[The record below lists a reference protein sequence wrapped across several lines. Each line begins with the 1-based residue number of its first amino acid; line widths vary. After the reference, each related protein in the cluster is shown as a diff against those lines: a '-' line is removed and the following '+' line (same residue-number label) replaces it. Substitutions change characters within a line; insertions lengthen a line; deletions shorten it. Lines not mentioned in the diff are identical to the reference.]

1 MRQGALFND
10 TNVELSPESIK
21 ISKPLMIDSKETNLP
36 DNNGEKSKFNEQNVE
51 QMVPVQSDEKKIE
64 PETKEEI
71 FLLPEADYDDSIFK
85 TKEEYEN
92 ERILKKF
99 WNRFQIERK
108 KNSIFLML
116 GGSFNPVHNEHIQ
129 ILEIAKRHCERH
141 LGKVVVAGFLGVS
154 SKDHVTG
161 KCGSRGAI
169 TLKHR
174 NAMCELAVA
183 NSDWISVCP
192 FGWASPERIAERLQD
207 AIKRQNW
214 RVGEVPFLNVLGSDI
229 FGDVP
234 NSYRRQYHTIREDII
249 CVSRDNSRVFEE
261 IKKLGNN
268 LETFYF
274 AEGSTSSSTS
284 STQVRRLMKRK
295 DWDGLKRFLDANV
308 LQYLKQNLKNLW
320 ESSYS

>member
-1 MRQGALFND
+1 MKRGALFND
-10 TNVELSPESIK
+10 ASIGLSPETIK
-21 ISKPLMIDSKETNLP
+21 LSNSLMVDCKETNIP
-36 DNNGEKSKFNEQNVE
+36 DSTAEEIKCNEQKVE
-51 QMVPVQSDEKKIE
+51 QMVLVQSDEKQKE
-64 PETKEEI
+64 PEIKEEV
-71 FLLPEADYDDSIFK
+71 FLPTEDDDDDSIFIFK
-85 TKEEYEN
+85 TEDDYED

-99 WNRFQIERK
+99 WNRFQSERK

-192 FGWASPERIAERLQD
+192 FGWASPEKIAERLQD
-207 AIKRQNW
+207 AIKRLNSH
-214 RVGEVPFLNVLGSDI
+214 VGEVPFLNVIGSDI

-234 NSYRRQYHTIREDII
+234 NSYRRQYHTIRENSI

-261 IKKLGNN
+261 IKRLGNN

-274 AEGSTSSSTS
+274 AEGSTSNSTS
-284 STQVRRLMKRK
+284 STRVRRLMKSK

-308 LQYLKQNLKNLW
+308 LEYLKENLKNLW
-320 ESSYS
+320 ESR